1 MSKALT
7 IAIDGPAAS
16 GKSTLAKALADR
28 LGYLYFDT
36 GAMYRAV
43 TLTALQQGIRIDDES
58 EMVSLARRVHI
69 DLRPASRA
77 DGRLYD
83 VLLDGVDCTWAI
95 RSPEVDANVSQASA
109 YAGVRAALTEQQRRI
124 GTRDGVVMAGR
135 DIGTVVL
142 PDADLKIFL
151 NASLTERAKR
161 RYGELVARGDIA
173 NLADVSASIKKRD
186 QIDANRAV
194 APLRVAADA
203 VVLES
208 DHTSPDQV
216 LEKALQLVFQRQA
229 QLAGA

>member
-43 TLTALQQGIRIDDES
+43 TLAALQQGIRIDDES
-58 EMVSLARRVHI
+58 EMVSLARRGHI

-83 VLLDGVDCTWAI
+83 VFLDGVDCTWAI
-95 RSPEVDANVSQASA
+95 RSPEVDANVSRASA
-109 YAGVRAALTEQQRRI
+109 YAGVRAALTDQQRRI
-124 GTRDGVVMAGR
+124 GSRGGIVMAGR

-142 PDADLKIFL
+142 PNADLKIFL
-151 NASLTERAKR
+151 NASLPERAKR

-173 NLADVSASIKKRD
+173 NLADVTTSIKKRD

-208 DHTSPDQV
+208 DDSSPGEV
-216 LEKALQLVFQRQA
+216 LEKVLKLVLQRQA